1 MRLKEEVKSAGS
13 VLGAHSAKRRLGHMS
28 AQEKSEAM
36 RKVRTARILKIAQ
49 KLKKDRP
56 RANDNWAVGNAAFL
70 NANKEARAKD
80 KSYRDAN
87 RSFSDDVPF
96 NG

>member
-1 MRLKEEVKSAGS
+1 MARLKPEISQSAS
-13 VLGAHSAKRRLGHMS
+13 MLGRQSAHRRLGHLS
-28 AQEKSEAM
+28 ASERSEAM

-70 NANKEARAKD
+70 NANKEARARD
-80 KSYRDAN
+80 KSFRNAN
-87 RSFSDDVPF
+87 DSFGSRE
-96 NG
+96 